1 LILNTGFEAVG
12 NYCPID
18 VENVN
23 INTERK
29 SVNSNDS
36 SNLTAISQW
45 KKLWMILEKQKS
57 KKSNPVYKKRTLL
70 KNSTEPSNVKLTE
83 KRKVY
88 DN

>member
-1 LILNTGFEAVG
+1 MIQVIKHLE
-12 NYCPID
+12 
-18 VENVN
+18 
-23 INTERK
+23 
-29 SVNSNDS
+29 
-36 SNLTAISQW
+36 AISQS

-57 KKSNPVYKKRTLL
+57 KKKVNPYKKRTLL